1 MGSIDSLYGRLSKE
15 LDDKIAFQDE
25 LIAGAEAQGRDPNP
39 NEQELYERATARIN
53 EIRPMLDRITDSIK
67 VQAESRQK
75 GAEIAT
81 LFASMRRMDGRSDEP
96 TAEYRS
102 AGAYVHDRARA
113 ALGDAQSIERLDVY
127 HRVAAHQTTT
137 NASGIV
143 PTPIV
148 QPVINFIDA
157 SRPLVSAL
165 GPRPLEGGPQFFRP
179 RVTTHTS
186 IAKQSAQKAEFS
198 STAMVIDK
206 LTADVDTYGGYVNV
220 ARQLIDW
227 STPSAMDIIVGDLAS
242 QYAIATEAAAAVL
255 FQTAAT
261 AGTTLPTGANTPEQ
275 IAGAVW
281 AAVGAIYGT
290 VKGGGRIVGV
300 ASPAML
306 GYIGPAFAPVNPTNS
321 QSTGF
326 SAVDFGSGLMGN
338 IGGVPIYVSP
348 GVTGNTLLV
357 MSSAAAEVYDQIV
370 GLLSVT
376 EPSVGG
382 VQVAY
387 MGYFAPLTIAAGGII
402 KITKTP

>member
-1 MGSIDSLYGRLSKE
+1 MASIVDVDLAEVAADIERAE
-15 LDDKIAFQDE
+15 AFQNGLIEGAREGNRDLTDDE
-25 LIAGAEAQGRDPNP
+25 WEMYNRKTEQITKLNTRANNLRASKAQ
-39 NEQELYERATARIN
+39 Q
-53 EIRPMLDRITDSIK
+53 
-67 VQAESRQK
+67 
-75 GAEIAT
+75 EIAEERNREVADMQ
-81 LFASMRRMDGRSDEP
+81 FKAQRRAARPDV
-96 TAEYRS
+96 EYRS
-102 AGAYVHDRARA
+102 AGAYVLDTIRAVRGDRPA
-113 ALGDAQSIERLDVY
+113 AERLEWFN
-127 HRVAAHQTTT
+127 RVAAHQTTT

-143 PTPIV
+143 PQEIV

-186 IAKQSAQKAEFS
+186 VGKQSAEKAEFAS
-198 STAMVIDK
+198 QAMVIDK
-206 LTADVDTYGGYVNV
+206 LTANVDTYGGYVNV
-220 ARQLIDW
+220 SRQLIDW
-227 STPSAMDIIVGDLAS
+227 STPAAMDIVVGDLAA
-242 QYAIATEAAAAVL
+242 QYALQTENAAAVQ

-261 AGTTLPTGANTPEQ
+261 AGTTLPTGANTPQE
-275 IAGAVW
+275 IAAAVW
-281 AAVGAIYGT
+281 AAVGAIYTATQGA
-290 VKGGGRIVGV
+290 GRIIGV

-306 GYIGPAFAPVNPTNS
+306 GYIGPGFAPVNPQNA

-348 GVTGNTLLV
+348 KVTGNTLLV
-357 MSSAAAEVYDQIV
+357 MSSAAAEVYDQTV

-387 MGYFAPLTIAAGGII
+387 MGYFSALTVAAGGII